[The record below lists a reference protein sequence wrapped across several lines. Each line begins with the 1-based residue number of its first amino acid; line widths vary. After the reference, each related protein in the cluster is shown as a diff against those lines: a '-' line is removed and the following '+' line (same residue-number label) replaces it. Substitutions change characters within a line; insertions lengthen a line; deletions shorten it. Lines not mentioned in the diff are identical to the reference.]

1 MQMRRVR
8 LESRACQQA
17 FAKCRAWRELRLLLN
32 EGDSQS
38 IAPLNFAVVE
48 LRQPRDDAQERGF
61 PGAVATDQANALTG
75 ADCQL
80 SAIEKRPVAKG
91 EMGVEQGDE

>member
-1 MQMRRVR
+1 
-8 LESRACQQA
+8 
-17 FAKCRAWRELRLLLN
+17 
-32 EGDSQS
+32 
-38 IAPLNFAVVE
+38 LNFAVVE